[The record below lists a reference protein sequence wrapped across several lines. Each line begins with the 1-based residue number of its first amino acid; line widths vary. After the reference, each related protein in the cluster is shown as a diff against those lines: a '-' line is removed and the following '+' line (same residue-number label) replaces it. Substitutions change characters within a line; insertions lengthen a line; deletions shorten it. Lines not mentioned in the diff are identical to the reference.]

1 MKSLKLNNIKLSN
14 FFLIISQSL
23 IIVNFVSL
31 YILTQYKDLR
41 FNEIIGP
48 YFRPND
54 KPGFG
59 FEVNE
64 ASIGYHFFGDL
75 AELMFYARNID
86 NLNLLDLKIHYPPTT
101 LLFLKLFENLEIV
114 NILIFF
120 LVISFLLIVLA
131 INKFELKV
139 NKYLILFAIIFTS
152 KSFLSSID
160 RGNLE
165 FVVFSL
171 LFFGFAYKNENPK
184 ISLILFTSAV
194 SLKPSV
200 ILLLVF
206 LNISS
211 LFLIVFSVF
220 ILNLMSYIY
229 LKINPYEGIL
239 NYLNGITD
247 FNKLFPPPLDY
258 AISNVSIFNII
269 SNFRYSDF
277 IIFTPLG
284 TFLQVILNH
293 ISVIGLLFLFIYFLF
308 IKFTKIDIYN
318 STIHLASYISIF
330 LLFRQYTGVYTTI
343 YFVIP
348 LIVFFTNKKP
358 KRFEMT
364 IAFIMFL
371 SLQPIQ
377 IFINKDYL
385 IQKESL
391 ELFYRF
397 SASSLVLVI
406 FIITIFYNL
415 IELKNYKKNKFN

>member
-1 MKSLKLNNIKLSN
+1 M
-14 FFLIISQSL
+14 
-23 IIVNFVSL
+23 
-31 YILTQYKDLR
+31 
-41 FNEIIGP
+41 
-48 YFRPND
+48 
-54 KPGFG
+54 
-59 FEVNE
+59 
-64 ASIGYHFFGDL
+64 
-75 AELMFYARNID
+75 
-86 NLNLLDLKIHYPPTT
+86 
-101 LLFLKLFENLEIV
+101 
-114 NILIFF
+114 
-120 LVISFLLIVLA
+120 ISFLLIVLA

-171 LFFGFAYKNENPK
+171 LFFGFAYKNENQK

-206 LNISS
+206 LKISS
-211 LFLIVFSVF
+211 LFLIVFSVL
-220 ILNLMSYIY
+220 ILQVMSFIY

-284 TFLQVILNH
+284 TFLQVILNN

-308 IKFTKIDIYN
+308 IKLTKIDIYN

-330 LLFRQYTGVYTTI
+330 LLFRQYTGVYNAI

-415 IELKNYKKNKFN
+415 IELKNYKKNKFY